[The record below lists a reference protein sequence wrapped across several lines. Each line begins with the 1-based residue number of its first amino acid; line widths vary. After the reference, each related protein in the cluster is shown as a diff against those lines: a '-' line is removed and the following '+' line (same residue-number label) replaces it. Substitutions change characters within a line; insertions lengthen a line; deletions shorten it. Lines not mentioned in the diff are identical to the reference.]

1 MKSNEFDVQR
11 NPSDWWF
18 ACVDVD
24 IWGDES
30 LSTID
35 KSVFTVLCIHASV
48 RGRQCKLKIETIAK
62 KASCSVRSVQN
73 SLKKLT
79 ERGLIKREEC
89 FHEGKQISSRF
100 LVVGHLAPC
109 YRDKMQEDSCDEGC
123 TTCGPRNTC
132 TGGVQDVRTDNDNSF
147 NDIKDSLT
155 REAQLPDYDDL
166 PLAFENGEPVITES
180 PKPDNPEEVC
190 VPEDAPHIMK
200 STAELFLHKTGR
212 KGLTWEEIS
221 ALRELA
227 ASQFPSRVQKEI
239 DTACRRFLKRGQSLS
254 TLTFGYIA
262 GALKYQH
269 SRSPKKHKHKPEDIP
284 VHSNDNAEAEMARIE
299 ALQAKFDAE
308 ARI

>member
-1 MKSNEFDVQR
+1 MNER
-11 NPSDWWF
+11 NEDFWF
-18 ACVDVD
+18 ARADIDVVRD
-24 IWGDES
+24 NT
-30 LSTID
+30 LSITARLI
-35 KSVFTVLCIHASV
+35 FTVLCTFADKEK
-48 RGRQCKLKIETIAK
+48 RGCWPSNETVAE
-62 KASCSVRSVQN
+62 AAGVS
-73 SLKKLT
+73 
-79 ERGLIKREEC
+79 ERTLIRAYKELETRGVITREAR
-89 FHEGKQISSRF
+89 FANGQQSSSYT
-100 LVVGHLAPC
+100 LIVGHNAPC
-109 YRDKMQEDSCDEGC
+109 Y
-123 TTCGPRNTC
+123 
-132 TGGVQDVRTDNDNSF
+132 GGVTDGRAGVSPVTDRTRINEQ
-147 NDIKDSLT
+147 DIKDSLT

-180 PKPDNPEEVC
+180 PKPDNPEEIC
-190 VPEDAPHIMK
+190 APEDAPDIMK

-262 GALKYQH
+262 GSLKHQP
-269 SRSPKKHKHKPEDIP
+269 SRSHKKPKHKPEDIP
-284 VHSNDNAEAEMARIE
+284 VRNNDNAEAEMARIE